1 MSKIII
7 IGGGG
12 YTLTCIDVIHSLIM
26 FFFAGVRTILQAAIL
41 HVQASLEGTRDPPKS
56 ASRGVPGALLCHLE

>member
-12 YTLTCIDVIHSLIM
+12 YSLSCIDVIHSLIM
-26 FFFAGVRTILQAAIL
+26 FFFAGVVLKDKEDTTKNI
-41 HVQASLEGTRDPPKS
+41 
-56 ASRGVPGALLCHLE
+56 

>member
-12 YTLTCIDVIHSLIM
+12 YTLSCIGVIHSLIM
-26 FFFAGVRTILQAAIL
+26 FFFAGVVLKDKEDTTKNI
-41 HVQASLEGTRDPPKS
+41 
-56 ASRGVPGALLCHLE
+56 